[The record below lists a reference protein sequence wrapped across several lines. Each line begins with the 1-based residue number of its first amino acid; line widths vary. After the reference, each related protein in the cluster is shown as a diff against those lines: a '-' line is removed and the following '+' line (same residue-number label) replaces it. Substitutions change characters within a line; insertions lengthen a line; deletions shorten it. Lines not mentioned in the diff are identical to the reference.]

1 MRGADMA
8 AADVKKVL
16 QLKHQLRESCEGHTL
31 LKILKKLEV
40 LDITLEILAETGI
53 GKVVNSF
60 RKHDEAGKV
69 AKILVNR
76 WKTLVP
82 KDSISSSGGK
92 PDDCPTQNEQLN
104 KDVQERSK
112 HENSQLS
119 ETTNSRK
126 KPKVENTS
134 TEKNSQNVDIKCKI
148 KSSKSKICLNGE
160 KKGEPKK
167 DSSVNQDSWRHGK
180 EKTSGEHTNHESKK
194 TDKVSGK
201 TKKQE
206 NTKHEKSLKRPEAT
220 QKQKEKSGDACKK
233 KKMEKAT
240 DKVVAMETDK
250 PAEDGCET
258 PSMSFEAYLSY
269 DLEPPKRKKSFSVAK
284 NPKRL
289 KTAHKENSG
298 VSLVKTSKAVTED
311 PMITLPEQSVMDLL
325 NIPLPTS
332 FPECEDVS
340 QYQYFSE
347 KKVDRKVIDVCEE
360 APGFTGQ
367 RLKNKMQVYSGS
379 KMAYLP
385 TMMTLY
391 QQCIRALQ
399 NNIDSLYEI
408 GGVPFEILEPVL
420 ERCTPEQL
428 LRIEECN
435 PVYIGVT
442 DHLWERHCQKDF
454 RNAQL
459 EEYESWREMYLRMSK
474 ERERK
479 LKQLTK
485 SIVSAHSGKPKGRQV
500 KMAFIHSAAK
510 PPRNVRIQQEIH
522 GTAGPVTLPHPTD
535 RASSV
540 KPSENRGRSGFSE
553 PSKPSTNNSGQA
565 QDPRKIKRVAPM
577 MAKSLKAFKKQLSRR

>member
-1 MRGADMA
+1 MA

-16 QLKHQLRESCEGHTL
+16 QLKHQLKESCEGHTL

-76 WKTLVP
+76 WKALVP
-82 KDSISSSGGK
+82 RDSISSSGGK
-92 PDDCPTQNEQLN
+92 PDDCLTQNEQLN
-104 KDVQERSK
+104 KDVQESSK

-119 ETTNSRK
+119 ETANSRK
-126 KPKVENTS
+126 KPKIENTS
-134 TEKNSQNVDIKCKI
+134 TEKKMSQNLDIKCKI
-148 KSSKSKICLNGE
+148 KPSKSKIYFNGE

-167 DSSVNQDSWRHGK
+167 DSSVNQGSGHAK
-180 EKTSGEHTNHESKK
+180 EKTSGERTKHDSKK
-194 TDKVSGK
+194 TDKTSGI
-201 TKKQE
+201 TKNQE
-206 NTKHEKSLKRPEAT
+206 NTKREKSLKRPEAT
-220 QKQKEKSGDACKK
+220 QKQREKSGDACKK
-233 KKMEKAT
+233 EKMEKAT
-240 DKVVAMETDK
+240 DKAVAMETV
-250 PAEDGCET
+250 DGCQT

-289 KTAHKENSG
+289 KTAHKESSA
-298 VSLVKTSKAVTED
+298 VSLVKTSEAVTED
-311 PMITLPEQSVMDLL
+311 PVRTAYKKTCVPEQSVMDLL

-347 KKVDRKVIDVCEE
+347 KKADRKVIDVCEE
-360 APGFTGQ
+360 APVIIGQ

-479 LKQLTK
+479 LKQITK

-540 KPSENRGRSGFSE
+540 KPNENRGRSSFSE

>member
-1 MRGADMA
+1 MA

-16 QLKHQLRESCEGHTL
+16 QLKHQLKESCEGHTL

-40 LDITLEILAETGI
+40 LDITIEILAETGI

-69 AKILVNR
+69 AKLLVNR
-76 WKTLVP
+76 WKALVP
-82 KDSISSSGGK
+82 KGSISSSGGK
-92 PDDCPTQNEQLN
+92 PDDSLTQNEQLN
-104 KDVQERSK
+104 EDIPERSK
-112 HENSQLS
+112 HENNQLS
-119 ETTNSRK
+119 DTANYRK
-126 KPKVENTS
+126 KPKIENSS
-134 TEKNSQNVDIKCKI
+134 TEKKMSQNVDIRSKI
-148 KSSKSKICLNGE
+148 LPSKSKIYFNGE

-167 DSSVNQDSWRHGK
+167 DSSVNQGSGLGK
-180 EKTSGEHTNHESKK
+180 EKTSVEHTKHESKK
-194 TDKVSGK
+194 TDKASCK
-201 TKKQE
+201 NHE
-206 NTKHEKSLKRPEAT
+206 NMKREKSLKRPEAT
-220 QKQKEKSGDACKK
+220 QKQREKSGDACKK
-233 KKMEKAT
+233 EKLEKAT
-240 DKVVAMETDK
+240 DKAVAME
-250 PAEDGCET
+250 AEDGCQT

-289 KTAHKENSG
+289 KTDHKEK
-298 VSLVKTSKAVTED
+298 KTSKAVTD
-311 PMITLPEQSVMDLL
+311 SPVRTAHKKTCVPEQSVMDLL

-332 FPECEDVS
+332 FPDCEDVS

-347 KKVDRKVIDVCEE
+347 KKADRKLSDVCEE
-360 APGFTGQ
+360 PPVFIGQ

-420 ERCTPEQL
+420 ERCTSEQL

-479 LKQLTK
+479 LKQITK

-540 KPSENRGRSGFSE
+540 KPNENRGRSGFSE
-553 PSKPSTNNSGQA
+553 PAKPPTNSSGQA

>member
-1 MRGADMA
+1 MA

-16 QLKHQLRESCEGHTL
+16 QLKHQLKESCEGHTL

-40 LDITLEILAETGI
+40 LDITLEILAKTGI

-76 WKTLVP
+76 WKMLVP

-92 PDDCPTQNEQLN
+92 PDDCLTQNEQLN

-112 HENSQLS
+112 HENIQLS

-126 KPKVENTS
+126 KPKMENSS
-134 TEKNSQNVDIKCKI
+134 TEKKMSQNVDTKCKI
-148 KSSKSKICLNGE
+148 KPSKSKIYFNGE

-167 DSSVNQDSWRHGK
+167 DSSVNQGSGHGK
-180 EKTSGEHTNHESKK
+180 GEHTKHESKM
-194 TDKVSGK
+194 TDKVSGV

-206 NTKHEKSLKRPEAT
+206 NTKREKSLKRPEAR
-220 QKQKEKSGDACKK
+220 QKQREKSGDACKK
-233 KKMEKAT
+233 EKMEKAT
-240 DKVVAMETDK
+240 DKAVAMET
-250 PAEDGCET
+250 EDGCQT

-284 NPKRL
+284 NPKRR

-311 PMITLPEQSVMDLL
+311 PMRTVPEQSVMDLL
-325 NIPLPTS
+325 NIPLPAS

-360 APGFTGQ
+360 APVFIGQ

-479 LKQLTK
+479 LKQITK

-510 PPRNVRIQQEIH
+510 PPRNVRIQQELH
-522 GTAGPVTLPHPTD
+522 GTAGPVTLPHPAD

-540 KPSENRGRSGFSE
+540 KPNENRGRSGFSE
-553 PSKPSTNNSGQA
+553 PPKPATNNSGQA

>member
-1 MRGADMA
+1 MA

-16 QLKHQLRESCEGHTL
+16 QLKHQLKESCEGHTL

-40 LDITLEILAETGI
+40 LDITIEILAETGI

-69 AKILVNR
+69 AKLLVNR
-76 WKTLVP
+76 WKALVP
-82 KDSISSSGGK
+82 KGSISSSGGK
-92 PDDCPTQNEQLN
+92 PDDCLTQNEQLN
-104 KDVQERSK
+104 EDIPERSK
-112 HENSQLS
+112 HENNQLS
-119 ETTNSRK
+119 ETANYRK
-126 KPKVENTS
+126 KPKIEKSS
-134 TEKNSQNVDIKCKI
+134 TEKKMSQNVDIKCKI
-148 KSSKSKICLNGE
+148 MPSKSKIYFNGE

-167 DSSVNQDSWRHGK
+167 DSSVNQGSGHGK
-180 EKTSGEHTNHESKK
+180 EKTSVEHTKHESKK
-194 TDKVSGK
+194 TDKASCK
-201 TKKQE
+201 NHE
-206 NTKHEKSLKRPEAT
+206 NMKREKSLKRPEAT
-220 QKQKEKSGDACKK
+220 QKQREKSGDACKK
-233 KKMEKAT
+233 EKLEKAT
-240 DKVVAMETDK
+240 DKAVAME
-250 PAEDGCET
+250 AEDGCQT

-289 KTAHKENSG
+289 KTDHKEK
-298 VSLVKTSKAVTED
+298 KTSKAVTD
-311 PMITLPEQSVMDLL
+311 SPVRTAHKKTCVPEQSVMDLL

-332 FPECEDVS
+332 FPDCEDVS

-347 KKVDRKVIDVCEE
+347 KKADRKLSDVCEE
-360 APGFTGQ
+360 PPVFIGQ

-420 ERCTPEQL
+420 ERCTSEQL

-479 LKQLTK
+479 LKQITK

-540 KPSENRGRSGFSE
+540 KPNENRGRSGFSE
-553 PSKPSTNNSGQA
+553 PAKPPTNSSGQA

>member
-1 MRGADMA
+1 MA

-16 QLKHQLRESCEGHTL
+16 QLKHQLKESCEGHTL

-60 RKHDEAGKV
+60 RKHDEAGRV

-82 KDSISSSGGK
+82 KDSKSLSGEK
-92 PDDCPTQNEQLN
+92 PDDCPTQNEQPN
-104 KDVQERSK
+104 KEVQEKTK

-126 KPKVENTS
+126 KPKIENSS
-134 TEKNSQNVDIKCKI
+134 TEKKMSQNVDIKCKI
-148 KSSKSKICLNGE
+148 KPSKSKIYLNGE
-160 KKGEPKK
+160 KKNEPENE
-167 DSSVNQDSWRHGK
+167 SCLNEGSWSRAK
-180 EKTSGEHTNHESKK
+180 EKTSGEHTKHESKK
-194 TDKVSGK
+194 TEKVSGI

-206 NTKHEKSLKRPEAT
+206 NMKLEKSLKRPEAT
-220 QKQKEKSGDACKK
+220 QKHRKKTGDARRKEKR
-233 KKMEKAT
+233 EKAK
-240 DKVVAMETDK
+240 DILVAMETDK
-250 PAEDGCET
+250 HAEDGCET

-289 KTAHKENSG
+289 KTAHKDSSC
-298 VSLVKTSKAVTED
+298 VSLVKSSKAVIED
-311 PMITLPEQSVMDLL
+311 PKTTVPEHSVMDLL
-325 NIPLPTS
+325 NVPLPTS
-332 FPECEDVS
+332 FPECEDIS
-340 QYQYFSE
+340 QYQYLSE
-347 KKVDRKVIDVCEE
+347 KKADKKITDDCEE
-360 APGFTGQ
+360 APLFIGQ

-379 KMAYLP
+379 KIAYLP
-385 TMMTLY
+385 TMMSLY

-428 LRIEECN
+428 IRIEEYN

-459 EEYESWREMYLRMSK
+459 EEYESWREMYLRMSE

-479 LKQLTK
+479 LKLLTK

-522 GTAGPVTLPHPTD
+522 GTAGPVTLPQPTD
-535 RASSV
+535 RASCG
-540 KPSENRGRSGFSE
+540 KPSENWGRSSFTE

-565 QDPRKIKRVAPM
+565 QDPRKMKRVAPM